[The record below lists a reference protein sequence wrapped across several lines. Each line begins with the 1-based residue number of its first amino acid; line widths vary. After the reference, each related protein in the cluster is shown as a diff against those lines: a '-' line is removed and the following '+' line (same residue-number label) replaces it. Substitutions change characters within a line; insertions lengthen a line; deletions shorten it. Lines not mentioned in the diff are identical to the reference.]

1 MKNHKFQQ
9 IRLRVTGSGQ
19 SVRFNA
25 QTDKQYARI
34 RGVFVLLP
42 EEQALAGT
50 SVGLRVNNQEIFDDA
65 HDVRLLT
72 CGQQVPPNDRFFLF
86 EELVEAG
93 GSTIE
98 GRLTDPG
105 AASFSPYDAY
115 IYLWLT
121 NDPLEG

>member
-19 SVRFNA
+19 SVRFSA
-25 QTDKQYARI
+25 QTDKQYARV
-34 RGVFVLLP
+34 RGIFVLLP

-50 SVGLRVNNQEIFDDA
+50 CVGLRVNNQEVFDDG

-105 AASFSPYDAY
+105 AASFIPYDAY

-121 NDPLEG
+121 NDPFAG

>member
-19 SVRFNA
+19 SVRFSA
-25 QTDKQYARI
+25 QTDKQYARV
-34 RGVFVLLP
+34 RGIFVLLP
-42 EEQALAGT
+42 EDQALAGT
-50 SVGLRVNNQEIFDDA
+50 CVGLRVNNQEVFDDG

-105 AASFSPYDAY
+105 AASVSPYDAY